1 MQLLKYF
8 GAFLLWNIAASL
20 ALVLLPPLVAILVT
34 LLLAGVLL
42 QGYLLRGPEPDGNRT
57 LLRLYPLRGAALRWT
72 LVAIPVLLVFN
83 WALGEVYIRL
93 VPVPPENFDP
103 FAELMSDAAGRLAIT
118 VLAVGLAPLL
128 EELVFR
134 GIIQGSL
141 ERRWGAALGIFAT
154 ALLFAIVHFR
164 PWVLPLH
171 LFLGLSF
178 GYAVYATRSVLA
190 GVILHAANN
199 AAAMLGTAAG
209 GDPPATLPT
218 LWTTGLTAEWWSALL
233 VAIASGA
240 VLAAVAV
247 QLWKARP
254 ERGLRHAVADG

>member
-1 MQLLKYF
+1 MQLLRYF

-20 ALVLLPPLVAILVT
+20 ALMLLPPVAALLVT

-42 QGYLLRGPEPDGNRT
+42 WGYLLRGEEPDGNRSV
-57 LLRLYPLRGAALRWT
+57 LRLNPLEGPALRWT
-72 LVAIPVLLVFN
+72 LAAIPVLFVFN
-83 WALGEVYIRL
+83 WALGEVYVRL

-103 FAELMSDAAGRLAIT
+103 FADLMSDAPGRLAIT
-118 VLAVGLAPLL
+118 ILAVGLAPLL

-134 GIIQGSL
+134 GVIQGAL

-154 ALLFAIVHFR
+154 ALLFALVHLR

-199 AAAMLGTAAG
+199 AVAMLGTVAG
-209 GDPPATLPT
+209 EQAPGALPT
-218 LWTTGLTAEWWSALL
+218 LWTTGPTPEWWTTLL
-233 VAIASGA
+233 VAVTSGA

-254 ERGLRHAVADG
+254 ESGLRHAVADG